1 MSISKEKL
9 IADAAVALD
18 GDSVA
23 SFLRDGDG
31 TKIQSTSN
39 ALNVFVT
46 NPLELD
52 VGLDAADDSVA
63 AWLKDGS
70 GNSLSSTSGALH
82 IRIDSQTADVS
93 VSATDLDIRDL
104 AFATDSV
111 DVSGSSVTVSATDL
125 DIRDLAFATDSVDVS
140 GSSVTASISGSVEV
154 TATNLDIRD
163 LSAATDSVDAK
174 MSASTILASA
184 NSISTSAEAVV
195 ASALSGRRRLLI
207 QNLGASPVYLGDSG
221 VTTSSGI
228 RVSAGANVEL
238 ELGASAAL
246 YAVCAAGTAD
256 VRILEMA

>member
-9 IADAAVALD
+9 IADTAVALD

-31 TKIQSTSN
+31 AKIQSTSN

-70 GNSLSSTSGALH
+70 GNALSSTAGALH
-82 IRIDSQTADVS
+82 VRIDSQTAAVSVSATNLDIRDLAFATDKVDVS
-93 VSATDLDIRDL
+93 GSSVSISATDLDIRDL
-104 AFATDSV
+104 AFATDKV
-111 DVSGSSVTVSATDL
+111 DVSGSSVTVS
-125 DIRDLAFATDSVDVS
+125 
-140 GSSVTASISGSVEV
+140 
-154 TATNLDIRD
+154 ATNLDIRD

-195 ASALSGRRRLLI
+195 ASALSGRRRLLV
-207 QNLGASPVYLGDSG
+207 QNLGASPVYLGDAA
-221 VTTSSGI
+221 VTTSTGI

-238 ELGASAAL
+238 ELGAAAAL
-246 YAVCAAGTAD
+246 YAICAAGTAD

>member
-9 IADAAVALD
+9 IADTGVALD

-31 TKIQSTSN
+31 AKIQSTSN

-46 NPLELD
+46 NPLEID

-63 AWLKDGS
+63 AWLKDGT
-70 GNSLSSTSGALH
+70 GNALSSTGGALH
-82 IRIDSQTADVS
+82 IRIDSQTAAVT
-93 VSATDLDIRDL
+93 VAATNLDIRDL
-104 AFATDSV
+104 AFATDKVDVSGSSVTVAATDLDIRNLVFATDKV
-111 DVSGSSVTVSATDL
+111 DVSGSSVTVS
-125 DIRDLAFATDSVDVS
+125 
-140 GSSVTASISGSVEV
+140 
-154 TATNLDIRD
+154 ATNLDIRD

-184 NSISTSAEAVV
+184 NSIGTSAEAVV

-238 ELGASAAL
+238 ELGASADL
-246 YAVCAAGTAD
+246 YAVCASGTAD
-256 VRILEMA
+256 VRVLEMA